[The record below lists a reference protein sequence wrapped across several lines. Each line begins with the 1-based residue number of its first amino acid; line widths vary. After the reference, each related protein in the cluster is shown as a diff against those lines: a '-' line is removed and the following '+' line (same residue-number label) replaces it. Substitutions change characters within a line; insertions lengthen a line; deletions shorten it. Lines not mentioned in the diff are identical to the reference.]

1 MTKSRPADLRLGQ
14 NIVELPHVVVLGAG
28 ASVATCPSGDANGH
42 RLPVMRNLVD
52 TVGLASILA
61 DAGLAFEAGGN
72 FESLYSSIVSDPTL
86 LQVRQRLEARMY
98 QYFADIQIPDRVTI
112 YDELILSLR
121 RKDLI
126 ATFNWDPLLV
136 QAYRRNARLRE
147 LPEIAFLHG
156 NVAIGACFQHREKGY
171 AGGDCTECG
180 EPYQQTPL
188 LYPVTN
194 KRYRDDPFIANEWA
208 MLEAKLRKA
217 FMLTIFG
224 YSAPASDI
232 DARAIMQ
239 IAWESNERRNMS
251 QIEIVDIRPSREVYE
266 NWKEFITRNHY
277 GTSRRIS
284 RTWQFQYPRRS
295 CDSLGAAIL
304 LLQPWSSKPLPRF
317 RRVDRLQAWC
327 EPLANEEYRYY
338 EEGGPLV
345 PFRKGAT

>member
-1 MTKSRPADLRLGQ
+1 MRNLIESVGLESILGDAGIPFRPAD
-14 NIVELPHVVVLGAG
+14 
-28 ASVATCPSGDANGH
+28 
-42 RLPVMRNLVD
+42 
-52 TVGLASILA
+52 
-61 DAGLAFEAGGN
+61 N
-72 FESLYSSIVSDPTL
+72 FETLYSSIVSDPAL
-86 LQVRQRLEARMY
+86 LHVRQRLEARLY
-98 QYFADIQIPDRVTI
+98 EYFAAIEIPARVTI

-156 NVAIGACFQHREKGY
+156 NVAIGVCSQHREKGY

-180 EPYQQTPL
+180 QPYQRTPL
-188 LYPVTN
+188 LYPVAN
-194 KRYRDDPFIANEWA
+194 KNYRDDPFIANEWT
-208 MLEAKLRKA
+208 MLEAKLGKA

-232 DARAIMQ
+232 DARSIMQ
-239 IAWESNERRNMS
+239 LAWNRNERRHMS
-251 QIEIVDIRPSREVYE
+251 QIEIVDIRLSREIYE
-266 NWKEFITRNHY
+266 NWKSFITRNHY

-284 RTWQFQYPRRS
+284 WTWQFQYPRRS

-304 LLQPWSSKPLPRF
+304 LLQPWSRNPLPRF
-317 RRVDRLQAWC
+317 RRLDRLQEWC
-327 EPLANEEYRYY
+327 EPFAIEEYRYY